1 MLICPFGGHK
11 SNVKLSKS
19 WMKNFYL
26 GANLSCRSSFC
37 EIWCSFRAYSSCSM
51 HAIVARMGLP
61 FFKVFSN
68 FVHFCP
74 KFQIF
79 CPFFPFFT
87 LFFWKISRIPLLS
100 RTGLV
105 ISEMYDSNVKR
116 HLRMILSN
124 TMFQNNCNMY
134 SPRSCKEPKQKILKL
149 SV

>member
-1 MLICPFGGHK
+1 MLICPFGWHK

-19 WMKNFYL
+19 WMKIFYL

-51 HAIVARMGLP
+51 HAIVACMGLP

-87 LFFWKISRIPLLS
+87 PFFSEKSHAYPYFLEQALSLVKCMTLMLSVILEWYYLIQCS
-100 RTGLV
+100 RT
-105 ISEMYDSNVKR
+105 IATC
-116 HLRMILSN
+116 ILQGPAKS
-124 TMFQNNCNMY
+124 
-134 SPRSCKEPKQKILKL
+134 L
-149 SV
+149 SKKFWN